1 MKTVGVFI
9 VKVEKPI
16 KDTFT
21 TKGGL
26 ELYIDTKF
34 NEFEYR
40 QTAGEVLSPPLRLN
54 TGVSVGDT
62 LYFHHLVVVEKGQRV
77 TGTDDQ
83 YIVKCD
89 PTYTIGNQA
98 IAYKSKE
105 TGEIT
110 PLFGWTLLRPYEQDN
125 NEESGLIQVVSLK
138 EKPVTRGVVAFDCPA
153 IQELGIKVGDV
164 VGFAKNMDYRVDI
177 DGEELYR
184 VRAEDLLYVKNKE

>member
-1 MKTVGVFI
+1 MKTLGVFI
-9 VKVEKPI
+9 VKIDKPI
-16 KDTFT
+16 KDTIKT
-21 TKGGL
+21 ESGL
-26 ELYIDTKF
+26 ELFIDTKW

-40 QTAGEVLSPPLRLN
+40 QTSGEVLSPPLRLN

-62 LYFHHLVVVEKGQRV
+62 LYFHHLVVMEKGQRV
-77 TGTDDQ
+77 AGTENQ

-89 PTYTIGNQA
+89 PKYTIGNQA

-105 TGEIT
+105 TSEII
-110 PLFGWTLLRPYEQDN
+110 PLFGWVLLRPYEEDN
-125 NEESGLIQVVSLK
+125 DEESGLIQVVNLK
-138 EKPVTRGVVAFDCPA
+138 EKPVTRGVVAFDCPD

-184 VRAEDLLYVKNKE
+184 VRAEDLLYVKKN